1 MSNFQ
6 RTAALLTL
14 SIGALASLPA
24 LADDQGNANAEQQT
38 QPTPSRGNTA
48 GGPSHGADHPKNA
61 PADTTPAHT
70 SKPHGHGDGSKH

>member
-1 MSNFQ
+1 MTLKALT
-6 RTAALLTL
+6 TAALLTF
-14 SIGALASLPA
+14 AALPA

-61 PADTTPAHT
+61 PAGTAPAHT
-70 SKPHGHGDGSKH
+70 SQPHGHGDGSKH

>member
-1 MSNFQ
+1 MNLK
-6 RTAALLTL
+6 TLIAAALLT
-14 SIGALASLPA
+14 ATALPA
-24 LADDQGNANAEQQT
+24 LADDQGNAHAEQQT